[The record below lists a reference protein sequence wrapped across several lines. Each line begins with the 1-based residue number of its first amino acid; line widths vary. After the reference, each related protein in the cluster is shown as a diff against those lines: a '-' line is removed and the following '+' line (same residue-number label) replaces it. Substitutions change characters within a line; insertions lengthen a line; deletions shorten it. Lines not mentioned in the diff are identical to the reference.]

1 MKYYAYY
8 RVSTES
14 QVEKNGIQMQIDV
27 VTRYAAEHG
36 IEIAASF
43 KDEGISGTREDRE
56 GLYELLSTMEYG
68 DKVIVQNTSR
78 LWRDNNVKVFVHKV
92 LKDKKIRGDVLSVEN
107 ERYSIYKQDPQDN
120 FFNHIMEALDE
131 LDRDMIA
138 MKLAK
143 GRKAKAQRGG
153 KSCGIAPY
161 GYRWEGR
168 DIVPDEETSERL
180 QAMFREYVNSNWK
193 CSAVVR
199 LCKNNGWK
207 TARGNEFT
215 IPAVK
220 SILSNEFYVGVVR
233 WNGAK
238 SQGTH
243 KPIVDEAL
251 FRGVQEHI
259 GHGKCF

>member
-36 IEIAASF
+36 IEISGVF
-43 KDEGISGTREDRE
+43 KDEGISGTKEDRE
-56 GLYELLSTMEYG
+56 GLYELLATMEDG
-68 DKVIVQNTSR
+68 DRVIVQNTSR
-78 LWRDNNVKVFVHKV
+78 LWREDNVKVFVHRA
-92 LKDKKIRGDVLSVEN
+92 LKKIHGDVLSVEN
-107 ERYSIYKQDPQDN
+107 ERYTIYKKDPQDK
-120 FFNHIMEALDE
+120 FFNAIMEALDE

-143 GRKAKAQRGG
+143 GRKAKARRGG

-161 GYRWEGR
+161 GYRWDGR
-168 DIVPDEETSERL
+168 DIVPNEENADRVEK
-180 QAMFREYVNSNWK
+180 MFRVFNASYGNYN
-193 CSAVVR
+193 AVVR
-199 LCKNNGWK
+199 HCKDEGWK
-207 TARGNEFT
+207 TTRGNEFT

-220 SILSNEFYVGVVR
+220 TILSNEFYIGIVK

-238 SQGTH
+238 SNGTH
-243 KPIVDEAL
+243 TPIVAECVFQKA
-251 FRGVQEHI
+251 QEYI
-259 GHGKCF
+259 NGGKGA

>member
-36 IEIAASF
+36 IEIAGVY
-43 KDEGISGTREDRE
+43 KDEGISGTKEDRE
-56 GLYELLSTMEYG
+56 GLYELLATMEDG
-68 DKVIVQNTSR
+68 DRVIVQNTSR
-78 LWRDNNVKVFVHKV
+78 LWREDNVKVFVHRA
-92 LKDKKIRGDVLSVEN
+92 LKKIHGDVLSVEN
-107 ERYSIYKQDPQDN
+107 ERYTIYKKDPQDK
-120 FFNHIMEALDE
+120 FFNAIMEALDE

-143 GRKAKAQRGG
+143 GRKAKARRGG

-161 GYRWEGR
+161 GYRWDGR
-168 DIVPDEETSERL
+168 DIVPDESTAYRVK
-180 QAMFREYVNSNWK
+180 AMFTEYVNSYG
-193 CSAVVR
+193 SYTAVAR

-207 TARGNEFT
+207 TSRGNDF
-215 IPAVK
+215 
-220 SILSNEFYVGVVR
+220 SINSVHNILKNDFYVGVVT

-238 SQGTH
+238 SEGTH
-243 KPIVDEAL
+243 ERLIDESL
-251 FRGVQEHI
+251 FNEAQRYI
-259 GHGKCF
+259 GSGKSA

>member
-36 IEIAASF
+36 IEIAGVF

-56 GLYELLSTMEYG
+56 GLYELLATMEDG
-68 DKVIVQNTSR
+68 DRVIVQNTSR
-78 LWRDNNVKVFVHKV
+78 LWREDNVKVFVHRA
-92 LKDKKIRGDVLSVEN
+92 LKKIHADVLSVEN
-107 ERYSIYKQDPQDN
+107 ERYTVYKKDPQDK
-120 FFNHIMEALDE
+120 FFNAIMEALDE

-143 GRKAKAQRGG
+143 GRKAKARRGG
-153 KSCGIAPY
+153 KSCGTAPY
-161 GYRWEGR
+161 GYRWDGR
-168 DIVPDEETSERL
+168 DVVPDENADRVAE
-180 QAMFREYVNSNWK
+180 MFAEYVNSGGK
-193 CSAVVR
+193 CMAVIR
-199 LCKNNGWK
+199 MCKSRGWK
-207 TARGNEFT
+207 SSRGNEFS

-220 SILSNEFYVGVVR
+220 LILNNDFYVGIVT
-233 WNGAK
+233 WNGTK

-243 KPIVDEAL
+243 KPIIDKAL
-251 FRGVQEHI
+251 FDKAQEFT
-259 GHGKCF
+259 GGKV

>member
-36 IEIAASF
+36 IEIAGVF
-43 KDEGISGTREDRE
+43 KDEGISGTKEDRE
-56 GLYELLSTMEYG
+56 GLYELLATMEDG

-78 LWRDNNVKVFVHKV
+78 LWREDNVKVFVHRA
-92 LKDKKIRGDVLSVEN
+92 LKKIHGDVLSVEN
-107 ERYSIYKQDPQDN
+107 ERYTIYKKDPQDK
-120 FFNHIMEALDE
+120 FFNAIMEALDE

-143 GRKAKAQRGG
+143 GRKAKARRGG

-161 GYRWEGR
+161 GYKWNGR
-168 DIVPDEETSERL
+168 DVVPNEENADRVEK
-180 QAMFREYVNSNWK
+180 MFRVFNASYGNYN
-193 CSAVVR
+193 AVVR
-199 LCKNNGWK
+199 HCKEEGWK
-207 TARGNEFT
+207 TTRGNEFT

-220 SILSNEFYVGVVR
+220 TILSNEFYIGIVK
-233 WNGAK
+233 WNGMK
-238 SQGTH
+238 SHGTH
-243 KPIVDEAL
+243 TPIVAECVFQKA
-251 FRGVQEHI
+251 QEYI
-259 GHGKCF
+259 GGGKGA